1 MSIIDRLEN
10 LTDEQKIGLLMLTE
24 NIRKMDDFAKNYP
37 FRDEWFTESDQYYNI
52 GVDFCMY
59 SYSEDELLDIWY
71 DVERLAKV
79 PNIKFAIGVVEEA
92 FALYFDK
99 ERFL

>member
-1 MSIIDRLEN
+1 MSIIDMLEK

-37 FRDEWFTESDQYYNI
+37 FRDELFTESDQYYNI

-59 SYSEDELLDIWY
+59 SYSDEELLDIWY
-71 DVERLAKV
+71 DVNRLAKV
-79 PNIKFAIGVVEEA
+79 TNIDFALAVVEEA
-92 FALYFDK
+92 F
-99 ERFL
+99 

>member
-1 MSIIDRLEN
+1 MTIEDRMEK

-52 GVDFCMY
+52 GADFCMY

-79 PNIKFAIGVVEEA
+79 PNIIFAIGVVEEA
-92 FALYFDK
+92 I
-99 ERFL
+99 

>member
-71 DVERLAKV
+71 DIERLAKV

>member
-92 FALYFDK
+92 F
-99 ERFL
+99 

>member
-1 MSIIDRLEN
+1 MTIKDRLEK

-59 SYSEDELLDIWY
+59 SYSDKELLDVWY
-71 DVERLAKV
+71 DVNRLAKV
-79 PNIKFAIGVVEEA
+79 PNIIFAIGVGEEA
-92 FALYFDK
+92 F
-99 ERFL
+99 

>member
-1 MSIIDRLEN
+1 MTIEDRMEK

-52 GVDFCMY
+52 GIDFCMH
-59 SYSEDELLDIWY
+59 SYSEYELLNTWY
-71 DVERLAKV
+71 DVKRLAKV
-79 PNIKFAIGVVEEA
+79 TNIKFAIGVVEEA
-92 FALYFDK
+92 F
-99 ERFL
+99 

>member
-1 MSIIDRLEN
+1 MSIKDRLDN
-10 LTDEQKIGLLMLTE
+10 LTDEQKIYLLQ
-24 NIRKMDDFAKNYP
+24 IVDGVRKMDDFAKDYP
-37 FRDEWFTESDQYYNI
+37 FKDEYFSKCDDYYQI

-79 PNIKFAIGVVEEA
+79 PNIIFAIGVVEEA
-92 FALYFDK
+92 I
-99 ERFL
+99 

>member
-1 MSIIDRLEN
+1 MSIKNSLEN

-59 SYSEDELLDIWY
+59 SYSEYELLNLWY
-71 DVERLAKV
+71 DINRLAKL
-79 PNIKFAIGVVEEA
+79 PNILFAIGVVEEA
-92 FALYFDK
+92 F
-99 ERFL
+99 

>member
-79 PNIKFAIGVVEEA
+79 PNIIFAIGVVEEA
-92 FALYFDK
+92 F
-99 ERFL
+99 

>member
-1 MSIIDRLEN
+1 MSIIDMLEK

-37 FRDEWFTESDQYYNI
+37 FRDELFTESDQYYNI

-59 SYSEDELLDIWY
+59 SYSDEELLDIWY
-71 DVERLAKV
+71 DVNRLAKV
-79 PNIKFAIGVVEEA
+79 TNIDFALAVVEEA
-92 FALYFDK
+92 I
-99 ERFL
+99 

>member
-1 MSIIDRLEN
+1 MSIKNSLEN

-37 FRDEWFTESDQYYNI
+37 FRDEWFTESDKYYNI

-59 SYSEDELLDIWY
+59 SYSEYELLNLWY
-71 DVERLAKV
+71 DINRLAKL
-79 PNIKFAIGVVEEA
+79 PNIIFAIGVVEEA
-92 FALYFDK
+92 F
-99 ERFL
+99 

>member
-1 MSIIDRLEN
+1 MTIEDRMEK

-79 PNIKFAIGVVEEA
+79 PNIIFAIGVVEEA
-92 FALYFDK
+92 I
-99 ERFL
+99 

>member
-1 MSIIDRLEN
+1 MTIEDRLEK

-79 PNIKFAIGVVEEA
+79 PNIIFAIGVVEEA
-92 FALYFDK
+92 I
-99 ERFL
+99 

>member
-1 MSIIDRLEN
+1 MTIKDRLDN

-24 NIRKMDDFAKNYP
+24 NIREMDDFAKNYP

-59 SYSEDELLDIWY
+59 SYSDEELLDIWY
-71 DVERLAKV
+71 DVNRLAKV
-79 PNIKFAIGVVEEA
+79 TNIDFALAVVEEA
-92 FALYFDK
+92 I
-99 ERFL
+99 

>member
-1 MSIIDRLEN
+1 MTIEDRLEK

-37 FRDEWFTESDQYYNI
+37 FRDDWFTESDQYYNI

-71 DVERLAKV
+71 DVEKLAKV

-92 FALYFDK
+92 F
-99 ERFL
+99 

>member
-1 MSIIDRLEN
+1 MTIKDRLEK

-37 FRDEWFTESDQYYNI
+37 FRDEGFTESDQYYNI

-59 SYSEDELLDIWY
+59 SYSDKELLDVWY
-71 DVERLAKV
+71 DVNRLAKV
-79 PNIKFAIGVVEEA
+79 TNINFAISVVEEA
-92 FALYFDK
+92 F
-99 ERFL
+99 